1 MYAVCFPGVPGRVGV
16 VRLGQQ
22 KPWVFWRKLQSF
34 LCSLVPFTR
43 AHSLGNSFAT
53 AYRKKCIFYQITHLS
68 M

>member
-1 MYAVCFPGVPGRVGV
+1 MYAVCFPGVPGRVEV